1 MSKNSIEKSSFRRYS
16 PKARIAGPRKNL
28 LDNFA
33 GWLGSKSRLAR
44 SVIAAI
50 IALILTGA
58 LVLVSY
64 GILLSLSSK
73 ELAAFLSDHPETLS
87 VILVVLV
94 IIGMALYWV
103 GWRVLIG
110 FDRGE
115 AVLEPGRS
123 AAIWVIFGMLVL
135 LMVVIF
141 AILTVADALSA

>member
-16 PKARIAGPRKNL
+16 PKARITGPRQNL
-28 LDNFA
+28 LDHFA
-33 GWLGSKSRLAR
+33 GWLGSKSRLVR

-73 ELAAFLSDHPETLS
+73 ELLTFLSDHPESLTI
-87 VILVVLV
+87 ILVVLV
-94 IIGMALYWV
+94 IVGMGLYWV

-123 AAIWVIFGMLVL
+123 AAIWVVFGLLVL
-135 LMVVIF
+135 LMVLIF
-141 AILTVADALSA
+141 SIITVADALSA